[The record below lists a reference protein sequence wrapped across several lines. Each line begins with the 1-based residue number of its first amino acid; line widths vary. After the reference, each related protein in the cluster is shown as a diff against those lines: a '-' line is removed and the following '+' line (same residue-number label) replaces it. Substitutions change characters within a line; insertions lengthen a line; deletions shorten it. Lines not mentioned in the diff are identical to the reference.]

1 MMESIKKLR
10 EMTAAGMMD
19 VKKALEDA
27 GGDEDKAVALLRERG
42 IVKAAKKAD
51 REATDGLVRAF
62 VSADG
67 KTAGL
72 VEINSETDF
81 VARNEDF
88 QKLVVEFAQHVSENS
103 GVDGVVG
110 ADVLSSQKFLD
121 QEISLGD
128 HLAASIAKIGE
139 NLVLNRAARF
149 STATGLIVAYI
160 HSNDKIGA
168 GPGEVV
174 ATDSTSI
181 NLYKVLSAALHIA
194 AERPR
199 YLDRSEV
206 NTDDLEKEKE
216 ILTNKAINEGKP
228 ENIVEKIV
236 AGQLSKFY
244 EETVLLE
251 QKFVKDNSVT
261 IQKMLPAGAKIV
273 RFARFEIGNK

>member
-10 EMTAAGMMD
+10 EMTSAGMMD

-88 QKLVVEFAQHVSENS
+88 QKLVMDFARHVSENS

-110 ADVLSSQKFLD
+110 MDVLSSQKFLN
-121 QEISLGD
+121 QEITLGD
-128 HLAASIAKIGE
+128 HLAENISKIGE

-149 STATGLIVAYI
+149 SSASGHVVSYI
-160 HSNDKIGA
+160 HNNDKIG
-168 GPGEVV
+168 
-174 ATDSTSI
+174 
-181 NLYKVLSAALHIA
+181 VLVELEGGDTALAKDIALHIA

-199 YLDRSEV
+199 YLSREEV

-216 ILTNKAINEGKP
+216 ILTNKALNEGKP
-228 ENIVEKIV
+228 QNIVEKIV
-236 AGQLSKFY
+236 SGQLSKFY
-244 EETVLLE
+244 EENVLLE

-261 IQKMLPAGAKIV
+261 IGKMLPAGAKIV
-273 RFARFEIGNK
+273 RFARFEIGNR

>member
-88 QKLVVEFAQHVSENS
+88 QKLVLEFAQHVSENS

-160 HSNDKIGA
+160 HSNDKIG
-168 GPGEVV
+168 
-174 ATDSTSI
+174 
-181 NLYKVLSAALHIA
+181 VLVELEGGSAQLGKDIALHIA

>member
-10 EMTAAGMMD
+10 EMTGAGMMD
-19 VKKALEDA
+19 VKKALVDA
-27 GGDEDKAVALLRERG
+27 NGDEDQAVALLRERG

-62 VSADG
+62 VSSDG

-81 VARNEDF
+81 VARNADF
-88 QKLVVEFAQHVSENS
+88 QKLVLDFAQHVSENS
-103 GVDGVVG
+103 GVDGTVG
-110 ADVLSSQKFLD
+110 ADVLSSQKFLN
-121 QEISLGD
+121 QEITLGD
-128 HLAASIAKIGE
+128 HLSEAIAKIGE

-149 STATGLIVAYI
+149 SSSAGIVTAYI
-160 HSNDKIGA
+160 HSNDKIGVLVETEGLEA
-168 GPGEVV
+168 
-174 ATDSTSI
+174 STAKD
-181 NLYKVLSAALHIA
+181 LALHIA

-206 NTDDLEKEKE
+206 NADDIEKERE

-228 ENIVEKIV
+228 EAIVEKIV
-236 AGQLSKFY
+236 SGQLSKFY

-261 IQKMLPAGAKIV
+261 IKALVAAGKIV

>member
-10 EMTAAGMMD
+10 EMTGAGMMD
-19 VKKALEDA
+19 VKKALVDA
-27 GGDEDKAVALLRERG
+27 NGDEDQAVALLRERG

-62 VSADG
+62 VSSDG

-81 VARNEDF
+81 VARNSDF
-88 QKLVVEFAQHVSENS
+88 QAMVLEFAQHVSENS
-103 GVDGVVG
+103 GVDGIVG
-110 ADVLSSQKFLD
+110 ADVLSSQKFLN
-121 QEISLGD
+121 QEITVGD
-128 HLAASIAKIGE
+128 HLAVAIGKIGE

-149 STATGLIVAYI
+149 SSSAGIVTAYI
-160 HSNDKIGA
+160 HSNDKIGVLVETEGLEA
-168 GPGEVV
+168 
-174 ATDSTSI
+174 STAKD
-181 NLYKVLSAALHIA
+181 LALHIA

-206 NTDDLEKEKE
+206 NADDIEKERE

-228 ENIVEKIV
+228 EAIVEKIV
-236 AGQLSKFY
+236 SGQLSKFY

-261 IQKMLPAGAKIV
+261 IKSLVSAGKIV

>member
-88 QKLVVEFAQHVSENS
+88 QKLVLEFAQHVSENS

-149 STATGLIVAYI
+149 SSTTGQVISYI
-160 HSNDKIGA
+160 HSNDKIG
-168 GPGEVV
+168 
-174 ATDSTSI
+174 
-181 NLYKVLSAALHIA
+181 VLVELEGGNPQLGKDIALHIA

-261 IQKMLPAGAKIV
+261 IQKLLPAGAKIV